1 MKFIEISSGILQPI
15 SNEENI
21 LLEMVKGHTTP
32 LPKSKLNQRERE
44 LARQLVG
51 RGILTRI
58 MYEDKLCYIANRLED
73 IWE

>member
-1 MKFIEISSGILQPI
+1 MKFVEIHSGLLQPI

-21 LLEMVKGHTTP
+21 ILEMVKGFGSP
-32 LPKSKLNQRERE
+32 MPKYKLNHRERE
-44 LARQLVG
+44 LARQLVS

-58 MYEDKLCYIANRLED
+58 MYEDKLCFVANKLED